1 MGLVVG
7 CQLTAPPPPR
17 IPVVLATIRLELR
30 DWGRQ
35 IAVNRRT
42 GYVYFAQDSG
52 FTILKDTKLMTQLLY
67 PADDGPSHVAVEEL
81 NNLTYITNA
90 YNDIIKIVQGDQLV
104 ATLETIGSNPQEV
117 AVEPKSQLVYV
128 VSSYRKRE
136 RGGTPIVEGNV
147 MVIKQTEVI
156 TNLMLGRLLLT
167 HVAADPIGGYIYTGG
182 TGGVVVALKDL
193 QEVMRYQVKYLGVDR
208 PSVNA
213 MDADLRTGDVY
224 VLSSDGQLTR
234 FRAGKVN
241 AEARFWKQQRDS
253 IRNVRVH
260 PLTGD
265 VYLVNWGT
273 REVIVVRDM
282 KEIARLPVG
291 KGALQTAIDL
301 VTGNVYVAN
310 YDQNSVTVINGTE
323 VLATIS
329 VGRYPY
335 GIGVNPTNGWV
346 YVANLDDNTVSVL
359 GYPSP
364 NFTPPPPTKA
374 PTAPTRAPTRAP
386 TPKPYP

>member
-35 IAVNRRT
+35 FAVNRRT

-67 PADDGPSHVAVEEL
+67 PADSGPSHIAVDEANDL
-81 NNLTYITNA
+81 AYITSA
-90 YNDIIKIVQGDQLV
+90 YSDTVRIVQGDKII
-104 ATLETIGSNPQEV
+104 ATLETIGSHPEEV
-117 AVEPKSQLVYV
+117 TIEPKSQLVYV
-128 VSSYRKRE
+128 VSSYRKKVW
-136 RGGTPIVEGNV
+136 GGAPIVEGNV
-147 MVIKQTEVI
+147 MVLKQTEVI
-156 TNLMLGRLLLT
+156 TNLVLGRLLLT

-193 QEVMRYQVKYLGVDR
+193 QEVMRYQAKYLGVDR

-213 MDADLRTGDVY
+213 MDADPRTGDVY
-224 VLSSDGQLTR
+224 VLSSFGWLTR
-234 FRAGKVN
+234 FRGGKFD
-241 AEARFWKQQRDS
+241 AEANFEKKPQDT

-265 VYLVNWGT
+265 VYLVNWGA

-282 KEIARLPVG
+282 KEVARLPVG

-323 VLATIS
+323 VLATIP

-359 GYPSP
+359 GYPPP
-364 NFTPPPPTKA
+364 NFTPPAPTKT
-374 PTAPTRAPTRAP
+374 PTTPTRAP
-386 TPKPYP
+386 TPRPYP